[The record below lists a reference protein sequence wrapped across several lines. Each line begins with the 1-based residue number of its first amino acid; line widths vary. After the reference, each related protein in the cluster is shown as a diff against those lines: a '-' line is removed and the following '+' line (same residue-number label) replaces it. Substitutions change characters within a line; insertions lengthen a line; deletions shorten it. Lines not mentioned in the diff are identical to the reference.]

1 MLLMLIRAVFVF
13 VVAGLG
19 VRAARIVGEH
29 QLVNYPY
36 IVFVAVLF
44 AAVVVVVV
52 DLLTPRK
59 RIQTISAVYFGVI
72 VGIFLSNLV
81 TEALHPTMEQ
91 FLDKRVHQIFSG
103 FLTMFICYVCIT
115 TLLQTKDDFRFII
128 PYVEFSKEVKG
139 ARPLVLDT
147 SVVIDGRI
155 ADVAETR
162 VIDQP
167 MVVPRFVLQEL
178 QSIADSSDKLRR
190 NRGRRGLD
198 ILNRLQKSPGIEVR
212 IHDAEIPEL
221 AGIREVDQRLVIL
234 AKHLGGKVVTNDYNL
249 NKIAKLQGVEVI
261 NLNDLANAMKPI
273 VLPGENLMVKL
284 LKRGE
289 EPGQGVG
296 YLDDGTMVVAEQ
308 GAYHLGETVRLTVTS
323 VLQTSA
329 GRMIFGRMEAGP
341 PPRRAPTWAPG
352 EPGRPGPGPS
362 AATCPHARWVAPA
375 GGVSGI
381 PIARRAGNCEGE
393 EFVREFVYTPLLPP
407 GFRGALAFRPQPRPR
422 VHYPLEQAPALWARC
437 QILSRLCVRQ
447 INCHSAETFSN
458 PRMRNPRMPRA
469 DLIWPNTGSTIRF
482 RAA

>member
-1 MLLMLIRAVFVF
+1 MLLTFIRAIFVF

-19 VRAARIVGEH
+19 VRTARIVGEH
-29 QLVNYPY
+29 QLANPY
-36 IVFVAVLF
+36 VVFVGVIL
-44 AAVVVVVV
+44 AAILIVVS

-81 TEALHPTMEQ
+81 TEALHPTME
-91 FLDKRVHQIFSG
+91 LYLHPRVHMMFSSV
-103 FLTMFICYVCIT
+103 LMIFICYLCIS

-128 PYVEFSKEVKG
+128 PYMEFSKEVKG
-139 ARPLVLDT
+139 ARPMVLDT

-167 MVVPRFVLQEL
+167 LVVPRFVLQEL

-221 AGIREVDQRLVIL
+221 AGVREVDQRLVIL

-249 NKIAKLQGVEVI
+249 NKIARLQGVEVI

-273 VLPGENLMVKL
+273 VLPGEGLTVKL

-329 GRMIFGRMEAGP
+329 GRMIFGRLD
-341 PPRRAPTWAPG
+341 
-352 EPGRPGPGPS
+352 
-362 AATCPHARWVAPA
+362 APA
-375 GGVSGI
+375 GGNRSV
-381 PIARRAGNCEGE
+381 AGA
-393 EFVREFVYTPLLPP
+393 T
-407 GFRGALAFRPQPRPR
+407 
-422 VHYPLEQAPALWARC
+422 APAHPEGQGPAANQGRPHHAP
-437 QILSRLCVRQ
+437 SHGGPPRQ
-447 INCHSAETFSN
+447 
-458 PRMRNPRMPRA
+458 A
-469 DLIWPNTGSTIRF
+469 D
-482 RAA
+482 

>member
-19 VRAARIVGEH
+19 VRTARVVGENN
-29 QLVNYPY
+29 LANPY
-36 IVFVAVLF
+36 IVFVGIMLVGVLIV
-44 AAVVVVVV
+44 AV

-59 RIQTISAVYFGVI
+59 RIQTISAVYFGII
-72 VGIFLSNLV
+72 VGIFLSNLIN
-81 TEALHPTMEQ
+81 EALKPTME
-91 FLDKRVHQIFSG
+91 LYLNSKVHMAVSSFMM
-103 FLTMFICYVCIT
+103 LFICYLCIS

-128 PYVEFSKEVKG
+128 PYMEFSKEVKG

-162 VIDQP
+162 VLDQP

-198 ILNRLQKSPGIEVR
+198 ILNRLQKSPGVEVR

-221 AGIREVDQRLVIL
+221 AGVREVDQRLVIL

-249 NKIAKLQGVEVI
+249 NKIARLQGVEVI

-273 VLPGENLMVKL
+273 VLPGENLSVKL

-289 EPGQGVG
+289 EQGQGVG

-329 GRMIFGRMEAGP
+329 GRMIFGRMDGPSGGRAGAGAGASAHPESQGP
-341 PPRRAPTWAPG
+341 PQG
-352 EPGRPGPGPS
+352 PGRHHHAPS
-362 AATCPHARWVAPA
+362 HGGAP
-375 GGVSGI
+375 
-381 PIARRAGNCEGE
+381 RQGE
-393 EFVREFVYTPLLPP
+393 
-407 GFRGALAFRPQPRPR
+407 
-422 VHYPLEQAPALWARC
+422 
-437 QILSRLCVRQ
+437 
-447 INCHSAETFSN
+447 
-458 PRMRNPRMPRA
+458 
-469 DLIWPNTGSTIRF
+469 
-482 RAA
+482 

>member
-1 MLLMLIRAVFVF
+1 MELYLRQAG
-13 VVAGLG
+13 AHDGLG
-19 VRAARIVGEH
+19 
-29 QLVNYPY
+29 LPD
-36 IVFVAVLF
+36 
-44 AAVVVVVV
+44 
-52 DLLTPRK
+52 DLHL
-59 RIQTISAVYFGVI
+59 
-72 VGIFLSNLV
+72 LC
-81 TEALHPTMEQ
+81 LHR
-91 FLDKRVHQIFSG
+91 D
-103 FLTMFICYVCIT
+103 
-115 TLLQTKDDFRFII
+115 LLQTKDDFRFII
-128 PYVEFSKEVKG
+128 PYMEFSKEVKG

-167 MVVPRFVLQEL
+167 LVVPRFVLQEL

-249 NKIAKLQGVEVI
+249 NKIARLQGVEVI

-273 VLPGENLMVKL
+273 VLPGETLTVKL

-329 GRMIFGRMEAGP
+329 GRMIFGRMEPTARQAGRQRGLAG
-341 PPRRAPTWAPG
+341 RRKA
-352 EPGRPGPGPS
+352 RDRPS
-362 AATCPHARWVAPA
+362 AASRPTH
-375 GGVSGI
+375 GG
-381 PIARRAGNCEGE
+381 A
-393 EFVREFVYTPLLPP
+393 
-407 GFRGALAFRPQPRPR
+407 PRPG
-422 VHYPLEQAPALWARC
+422 E
-437 QILSRLCVRQ
+437 
-447 INCHSAETFSN
+447 
-458 PRMRNPRMPRA
+458 
-469 DLIWPNTGSTIRF
+469 
-482 RAA
+482 